1 MKKIFAIFFTVAMLI
16 VAVAPTFA
24 AQPGFGQ
31 LYYDGTTV
39 RTVVPPANSPHGGRD
54 NFYVVPDQMPIA
66 AVAPGD
72 TDYHG
77 GQWAVHVVSWN
88 EGVDAYELTSE
99 DAVLDAA
106 TAGDVTIDRIPDAD
120 FLCPI
125 QP

>member
-39 RTVVPPANSPHGGRD
+39 RTAVPPANSPHGGQD
-54 NFYVVPDQMPIA
+54 NFYVVPDQMAIA
-66 AVAPGD
+66 GVAPGD

-88 EGVDAYELTSE
+88 EGVSAYELTSE
-99 DAVLDAA
+99 DAVLAAA
-106 TAGDVTIDRIPDAD
+106 TAGDVTIDRIPEAD